1 MTQPLSGVRVLEFAN
16 FIAGPFSGMLL
27 GDMGA
32 DVIKIEPPDAGD
44 MSRATPP
51 FVKGESASFAAL
63 NRNKRS
69 LALDLKRPEAR
80 DIVLR
85 LAATSDVALENYRPG
100 VMAKMG
106 LGAEQLR
113 AVNERL
119 VYTSVSGFGQTG
131 PHRFR
136 TAVNLIIEAASG
148 SLSVTGEPNEM
159 PMRPGIQTGDVLGA
173 LFATYGVLA
182 ALVGAARKGEGRIVD
197 VSLVEASISAAMLE
211 TAEYFATGK
220 VPSALG
226 RRHRLAAPYELF
238 ESRDGLY
245 VAIGCPNNRT
255 FERIMGTLKL
265 EQYIIDPRFATY
277 ASRKINENA
286 ISALVKDA
294 VKQRDAEEIEGKL
307 VEAGV
312 PCSIVKNYEQ
322 VLQDSHIDARKV
334 VVDVKGRDGGTVKA
348 VRNPI
353 LFDRDGPTIERLPP
367 LIGEH
372 SEEILSGAG
381 FSQAEIER
389 FVATGVT
396 RLGNRDGGRRLEQKS
411 ESARA

>member
-1 MTQPLSGVRVLEFAN
+1 MTQPLAGIKVLEFAN

-32 DVIKIEPPDAGD
+32 DVIKIEPPDTGD
-44 MSRATPP
+44 LSRATPP
-51 FVKGESASFAAL
+51 FVNGESATFAAL

-80 DIVLR
+80 DIVMR
-85 LAATSDVALENYRPG
+85 LAADSDVLLENFRPG

-106 LGAEQLR
+106 LAAEQVR

-119 VYTSVSGFGQTG
+119 VYASVSGFGQTG
-131 PHRFR
+131 PHRYR

-148 SLSVTGEPNEM
+148 SLSVTGEPDDM

-173 LFATYGVLA
+173 LFATYAVLA
-182 ALVGAARKGEGRIVD
+182 ALVGVTRKGEGRVVD

-220 VPSALG
+220 IPRALG

-255 FERIMGTLKL
+255 FERIMSTLKL
-265 EQYIIDPRFATY
+265 ERHITDPRFATY
-277 ASRKINENA
+277 ASRKINEDA

-294 VKQRDAEEIEGKL
+294 VKQWVAHEIEAQL

-322 VLQDSHIDARKV
+322 VLQDPHIDARKV
-334 VVDVKGRDGGTVKA
+334 VVEVKGRDGATVKA

-372 SEEILSGAG
+372 SEEILTSSG
-381 FSQAEIER
+381 FSSTEIER
-389 FVATGVT
+389 LVATGVT
-396 RLGNRDGGRRLEQKS
+396 RLGNRDGGKRMEQKQ
-411 ESARA
+411 EGAGA